1 VVSVDGV
8 QYEVPRG
15 HAGENTTLYRRV
27 LEKSEYRDALYIKHK
42 GELVRLEPVDLAFN
56 AQSGRARLQ
65 TADPRDRPAV
75 VSKSASTLSFEKTY
89 QSMLETDGGFP
100 DDKNNQ
106 ERQDEE

>member
-1 VVSVDGV
+1 L

-15 HAGENTTLYRRV
+15 HAGENATLYRRV
-27 LEKSEYRDALYIKHK
+27 LERTEQRDALYIKHK
-42 GELVRLEPVDLAFN
+42 GLLVRLEPVDLAFN

-65 TADPRDRPAV
+65 TEHPHDRPAV
-75 VSKSASTLSFEKTY
+75 VPKSASTLSFEKTY

-100 DDKNNQ
+100 DDENHK